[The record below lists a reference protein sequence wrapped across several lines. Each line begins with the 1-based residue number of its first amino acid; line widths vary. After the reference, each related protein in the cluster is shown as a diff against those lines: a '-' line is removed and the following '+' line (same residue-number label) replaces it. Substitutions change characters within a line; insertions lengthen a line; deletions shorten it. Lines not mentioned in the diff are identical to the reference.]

1 MRQQNLSSEKRL
13 QMLEAPISRLIPKM
27 AVPTIVAQLI
37 TTVYNLVDT
46 YFVSSLGTYATAAVG
61 VNSSMERL
69 ITLIGSLIGAGAGS
83 YIARLLGA
91 DRNKDADNVLS
102 ASFATGLGLGVALMA
117 LGLAFLSPLVYALG
131 ATEECAVY
139 SMQYARYVLMA
150 APFMIGSF
158 VLNMCLRSEG
168 SATFAM
174 VGIGIGGVLNCI
186 LDPIFIFSMGLGVT
200 GASMATAISKLVSF
214 CILLWPYIRRRCAVH
229 IGVKNIRF
237 TWTDTKEV
245 VSIGSTS
252 FFRSAFGVAA
262 GIVTNR
268 VAGGFSTAA
277 LAAVSVAN
285 RVMEFPFAII
295 LGFGQGYQ
303 PVAGFNWGAKRYD
316 RVRQS
321 LSFGMKVSFCG
332 AVIMGVIL
340 GVFASPVMGL
350 FNKASDPEVLR
361 LGLMCIRLQCIA
373 LPIHAWGSIINMFNA
388 AVGKAKNAIIL
399 STARQGYCLIPVLL
413 ILPRLLGAEGLAG
426 SQAAADLLSLA
437 IIIPLTAAAFKL
449 LKSMEEE

>member
-1 MRQQNLSSEKRL
+1 MRQQNLSREKRL
-13 QMLEAPISRLIPKM
+13 QMLEEPVSRLIPKM

-91 DRNKDADNVLS
+91 DRNRDADSVLS
-102 ASFATGLGLGVALMA
+102 SSFAAGLGLGVLLMA
-117 LGLAFLSPLVYALG
+117 AGLSFLSPLVRALG

-158 VLNMCLRSEG
+158 VLNMCLRCEG
-168 SATFAM
+168 SAAFAM
-174 VGIGIGGVLNCI
+174 VGIGVGGVLNCV

-214 CILLWPYIRRRCAVH
+214 LILLWPYIRKRCAVCLA
-229 IGVKNIRF
+229 VKNIRF
-237 TWTDTKEV
+237 VWTDTKEV
-245 VSIGSTS
+245 VAIGSTS

-262 GIVTNR
+262 GIITNR

-303 PVAGFNWGAKRYD
+303 PVAGFNWGARRYD

-332 AVIMGVIL
+332 AAVMGIAL
-340 GVFASPVMGL
+340 GLSARPVMGL

-361 LGLMCIRLQCIA
+361 LGLLCIRLQCVA
-373 LPIHAWGSIINMFNA
+373 LPLHAWGSIINMFNA

-399 STARQGYCLIPVLL
+399 STARQGYCLIPMLL
-413 ILPRLLGAEGLAG
+413 FLPRFFGAEGLAG

-437 IIIPLTAAAFKL
+437 VIIPLTAAAFKL
-449 LKSMEEE
+449 LKSMEE